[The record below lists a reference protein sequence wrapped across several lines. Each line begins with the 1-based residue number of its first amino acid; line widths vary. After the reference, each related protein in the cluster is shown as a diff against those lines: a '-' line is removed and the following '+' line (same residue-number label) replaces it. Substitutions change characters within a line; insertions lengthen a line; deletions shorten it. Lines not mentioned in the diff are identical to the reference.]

1 MTSTRAGPGAT
12 GSKRILVALGGN
24 ALTPGGDARPNAQ
37 REATEHAMR
46 QVAELVAAGNEVAIT
61 HGNGPQVGNLLVKNE
76 ISRYAVPP
84 VPLDWC
90 VAQTQATIG

>member
-1 MTSTRAGPGAT
+1 
-12 GSKRILVALGGN
+12 
-24 ALTPGGDARPNAQ
+24 
-37 REATEHAMR
+37 MR

-84 VPLDWC
+84 CPSTG
-90 VAQTQATIG
+90 ASRRPRRRSAT